1 MPPTTRAPIPRTE
14 EPAQT
19 SAEMRVGATSRM
31 ARVLRE
37 AGAGRGGERRAV
49 SMPEVLAWFHEA
61 SPPWNAALK
70 QTAEAG
76 SVLVPSYVRRAI

>member
-1 MPPTTRAPIPRTE
+1 
-14 EPAQT
+14 
-19 SAEMRVGATSRM
+19 
-31 ARVLRE
+31 
-37 AGAGRGGERRAV
+37 
-49 SMPEVLAWFHEA
+49 MPEVLAWFHEA